1 MASLAV
7 SSYALGLD
15 LRLASVRL
23 AWSCV
28 VYCRGLRHATYRAE
42 RCVHTACSLRQ
53 QGSLCKRLCRIQEEG
68 SKQMTQAIESFA
80 SFYRSKASLALSFH
94 GNFGPLKR
102 SLRLVERV
110 ESITL
115 DDDTACFVI
124 WLELRLDQVWSMPSP
139 RIIASLITSEARR
152 ERCLY

>member
-1 MASLAV
+1 
-7 SSYALGLD
+7 
-15 LRLASVRL
+15 
-23 AWSCV
+23 
-28 VYCRGLRHATYRAE
+28 
-42 RCVHTACSLRQ
+42 
-53 QGSLCKRLCRIQEEG
+53 
-68 SKQMTQAIESFA
+68 MTQAIESFV
-80 SFYRSKASLALSFH
+80 SFYRSKASLALGFH

-102 SLRLVERV
+102 SLRFVERV